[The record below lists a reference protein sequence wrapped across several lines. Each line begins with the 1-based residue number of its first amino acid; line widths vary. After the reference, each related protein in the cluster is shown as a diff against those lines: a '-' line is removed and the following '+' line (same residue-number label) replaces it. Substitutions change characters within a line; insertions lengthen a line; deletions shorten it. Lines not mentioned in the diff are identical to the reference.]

1 MELSLFYVY
10 IGIFFLFPQKKKK
23 KKVQMSN
30 FIGVELNAYVC

>member
-23 KKVQMSN
+23 VQMSN
-30 FIGVELNAYVC
+30 FIGVELNTSIS